1 MGRFIMSG
9 AKRST
14 GSVFGT
20 YNLVLEGIC
29 AALIAVCSWISIPLG
44 QIPFTLQTLA
54 VFIVLMSIGGK
65 RGLASIICYILLGAV
80 GVPVFAGFR
89 GGFAVLIGPTGGF
102 LVAFI
107 IVALIYWVLAD
118 LVFARFMTTYLKRLI
133 FNILTA
139 VICEVFMYAVGVIW
153 FMAVYNP
160 ESGKVGIIT
169 ALSLCCFP
177 YIIPD
182 VVKLVAAALVSPKIY
197 TAVKR

>member
-65 RGLASIICYILLGAV
+65 RGLVSIICYILLGAV

-153 FMAVYNP
+153 FMAVYTP
-160 ESGKVGIIT
+160 DSGKVGIIT